1 MMSIA
6 LKALLGAASSRGEPM
21 KTPNRNRRSNRA
33 RLRGD
38 GAIAQGQNAT
48 AAGAGAVVVRGN
60 NTGDIN
66 TGTHIVLS
74 EIGTLNLSFNQPTEM
89 AAGLVRQIVLQSPA
103 LPKSVAAD
111 LDTLMKELRRTH
123 QTLVTKLDPVWNL
136 KDNPATFAKRFDS
149 AFTKYRT
156 FYLSKDLGEERTHCH
171 VLGQIGRQL
180 AAARPKGDASDA
192 TWQQLESLLRQLNDY
207 DIDVIEEHYRPF
219 MDSVYKTLNQINA
232 LIGAGD
238 VAQAIQL
245 KQALVAQLEKDYAAM
260 RANFDEM
267 GDIIGK
273 INTTMKV

>member
-1 MMSIA
+1 
-6 LKALLGAASSRGEPM
+6 M

-123 QTLVTKLDPVWNL
+123 QTLVTKLDPVWSL

-273 INTTMKV
+273 INTTMKI